1 MRICAISPFEQA
13 TKKEIST
20 FLSNCNHDLLLL
32 PGNSENH
39 PTYVKVGKSLKPG
52 MYAFV
57 ESGGSKGNLVP
68 RLVSKT
74 HILEMPGQV
83 FERSPSSY
91 DLDTLQS
98 RWPERTYKITNR
110 SVSFA
115 ICGEIDAFNIY
126 GEVKRGRHLPFD
138 ILVNPTHTIRGRWNH
153 LGRKLEALS
162 RNTVVAHVAN
172 NTFNHSQTSTC
183 VRIYVDGKIMKRE
196 QTGNIIWS
204 ECEI

>member
-1 MRICAISPFEQA
+1 MRICAISPFELA
-13 TKKEIST
+13 KKKEIFA
-20 FLSNCNHDLLLL
+20 FLCNCDHDLLLL

-39 PTYVKVGKSLKPG
+39 PTYFKVGKSLKPG

-57 ESGGSKGNLVP
+57 ESGGIKKNLMP
-68 RLVSKT
+68 RLISKT
-74 HILEMPGQV
+74 NILEMPKQV
-83 FERSPSSY
+83 FIKNPSSS

-98 RWPERTYKITNR
+98 VWPERTFKISNR

-115 ICGEIDAFNIY
+115 ICGEIDAFNFD
-126 GEVKRGRHLPFD
+126 GEVKSGRHLPFD

-153 LGRKLEALS
+153 LGRKLGALS
-162 RNTVVAHVAN
+162 RETVVVHVAN
-172 NTFNHSQTSTC
+172 NTYNHNRTSTC
-183 VRIYVDGKIMKRE
+183 VRIYVDGRVMKRE